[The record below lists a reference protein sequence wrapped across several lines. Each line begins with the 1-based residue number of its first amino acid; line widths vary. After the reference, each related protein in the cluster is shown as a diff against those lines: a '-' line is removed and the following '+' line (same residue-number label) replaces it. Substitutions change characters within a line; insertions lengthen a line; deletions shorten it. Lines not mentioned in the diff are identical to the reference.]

1 MVSFIKRAL
10 NVLSHKTD
18 NQSGHIDF
26 NYSFNSKK
34 KTALFEE
41 IAFHQDIKR
50 VLVKALI
57 STEPVHILLVG
68 KPGSAKTMFLTEI
81 MRHTKSSLFIV
92 GSNTTKAGLIN
103 QLFEKE
109 PKFLLIDELDKMNK
123 TDQASLLHLM
133 ESGLISETKV
143 NKTREVKLSVHIIA
157 TGNSYDRIIE
167 PLLSRF
173 AVLQVPEYT
182 FQEFSQLSILRLVKL
197 GVERTVAAVIAEQ
210 VWDGL
215 GSKDIRDAVKV
226 GKLVN
231 SVQEVPFI
239 IKMMKRQ

>member
-1 MVSFIKRAL
+1 MVGFIKRVL
-10 NVLSHKTD
+10 NVLSHKAD
-18 NQSGHIDF
+18 NQSGQIDF
-26 NYSFNSKK
+26 SYSFDSKK
-34 KTALFEE
+34 KMALFEE
-41 IAFHQDIKR
+41 IAFHKDIKK
-50 VLVKALI
+50 VFVKALI

-81 MRHTKSSLFIV
+81 ICHTKSSLFIV

-123 TDQASLLHLM
+123 SDQTSLLHLM
-133 ESGLISETKV
+133 ESGLVSETKV
-143 NKTREVKLSVHIIA
+143 NKTREVKLSIHIIA

-173 AVLQVPEYT
+173 AVLYIPEYT
-182 FQEFSQLSILRLVKL
+182 FEEFSQLAVSRLVKL
-197 GVERTVAAVIAEQ
+197 GIDRTVAVVIAKQ
-210 VWDGL
+210 VWDEL
-215 GSKDIRDAVKV
+215 GSKDIRDVVKV

-231 SVQEVPFI
+231 NVQEVPFI